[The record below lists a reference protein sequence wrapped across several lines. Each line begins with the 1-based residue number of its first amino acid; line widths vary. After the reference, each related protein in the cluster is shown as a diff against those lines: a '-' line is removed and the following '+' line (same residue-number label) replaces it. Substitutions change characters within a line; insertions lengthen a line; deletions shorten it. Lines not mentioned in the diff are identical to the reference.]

1 VENTAEVA
9 FVRTLSSEG
18 EAILSERGRSSISE
32 EDFERLQRDYSDAT
46 EQFAAMNE
54 VLTALGRSSSDPD
67 AVLDTVVQSARRLCR
82 AAAGQIYLVE
92 GDHFALS
99 SSVGLSDEFVAY
111 VEANPLTL
119 DRRSLVGRAVQD
131 RRIMQVSDVLID
143 PEYGRLD
150 LQQIGGFR
158 TLISAPMMLD
168 DDVVGTLSLFR
179 TEVAPFDA
187 RAIALLEA
195 FAAQAAVVV
204 RNVHLVR
211 ALEGRGRELARRIE
225 QLEALSEVGEAVSS
239 SLVLDEVLS
248 SIIMNAVRF
257 AGCDGGSIMEYVPE
271 DRSFSVRSAYAS
283 SAELLR
289 KLRGIRVDLDTTL
302 VGRAALEG
310 HPMWVADLDTVE
322 LDPHLQLLHDD
333 GWRSVLTVPVLRG
346 SQIIGAL
353 VVRRKRPG
361 GFSNETIEFL
371 ETFASQSALAVW
383 NARLFRELETKTA
396 ELEVVSQHKSEFL
409 ASMSH
414 ELRTPL
420 NAVIGFSE
428 VLLERM
434 FGELNDRQDEYLRDI
449 LSSGRHLLNL
459 LNDILDLSKVEA
471 GRMELAPSTFSVSS
485 AMEYGLSMVRERAA
499 MHGLTLSLEVDP
511 TVDVIDSDELRVK
524 QVLLNLLSNAVK
536 FTPDGGHVAVVA
548 RRDGDELAVTVTD
561 DGDGIPADDRERIF
575 ESFQQ
580 GGRGTQREEGT
591 GLGLTL
597 CRRIVALLGGRMW
610 LESEVGRGSTFGF
623 TLPLDGPV
631 VVPAPQPA
639 EQANLPV
646 VVVIDDDRA
655 SLDLMTAYLDGLGV
669 QVVHARDGEE
679 GLELIRAHGPAAVV
693 LDIRMPGLDGWQVLT
708 RVREDQAMSAVPVI
722 IVSILD
728 ERSRG
733 MTLGATDYLVKPVGR
748 EELVGALRRVG
759 AVHSGS
765 LPGRNG
771 RPTTDPEEAG

>member
-1 VENTAEVA
+1 M
-9 FVRTLSSEG
+9 LS
-18 EAILSERGRSSISE
+18 
-32 EDFERLQRDYSDAT
+32 
-46 EQFAAMNE
+46 
-54 VLTALGRSSSDPD
+54 
-67 AVLDTVVQSARRLCR
+67 
-82 AAAGQIYLVE
+82 
-92 GDHFALS
+92 
-99 SSVGLSDEFVAY
+99 
-111 VEANPLTL
+111 
-119 DRRSLVGRAVQD
+119 
-131 RRIMQVSDVLID
+131 D
-143 PEYGRLD
+143 PEYGRQD
-150 LQQIGGFR
+150 LQEIGKYR
-158 TLISAPMMLD
+158 TLIAAPMLLD
-168 DDVVGTLSLFR
+168 DEVVGALSLFR
-179 TEVAPFDA
+179 TEVDPFDD

-211 ALEGRGRELARRIE
+211 ALEERGVELARKVE
-225 QLEALSEVGEAVSS
+225 QLEALSEVGGVISS

-248 SIIMNAVRF
+248 NIIMNAVRF
-257 AGCDGGSIMEYVPE
+257 SGCDGGSIMEYVE
-271 DRSFSVRSAYAS
+271 EERSFSVRSAYAS

-289 KLRGIRVDLDTTL
+289 KLRGIRIELETTL
-302 VGRAALEG
+302 VGRAAREG
-310 HPMWVADLDTVE
+310 HPIAVADLDTVD

-333 GWRSVLTVPVLRG
+333 GWRSVLAVPVLRG
-346 SQIIGAL
+346 GRIIGAL

-361 GFSNETIEFL
+361 AFSEETIEFL

-449 LSSGRHLLNL
+449 LGSGRHLLNL

-471 GRMELAPSTFSVSS
+471 GRMELAASTFSIRS
-485 AMEYGLSMVRERAA
+485 AMEYGISMVRERAGL
-499 MHGLTLSLEVDP
+499 HGITVTLEVDP
-511 TVDVIDSDELRVK
+511 TIDGIHSDELRVK

-536 FTPDGGHVAVVA
+536 FTPDGGHVAVAA
-548 RRDGDELAVTVTD
+548 RHVDDDLVVTVTD
-561 DGDGIPADDRERIF
+561 DGAGIPPEDQERIF

-580 GGRGTQREEGT
+580 GRRGAQREEGT

-610 LESEVGRGSTFGF
+610 LESEPGVGSTFGF
-623 TLPLDGPV
+623 TVPLRG
-631 VVPAPQPA
+631 PA
-639 EQANLPV
+639 EDHPAAPADEANLPV
-646 VVVIDDDRA
+646 VVVVDDDRA

-669 QVVHARDGEE
+669 QVVHARDGQE
-679 GLELIRAHGPAAVV
+679 GLELIRALGPAAVV

-708 RVREDQAMSAVPVI
+708 QVREDEATRAVPVI

-728 ERSRG
+728 EKTRG
-733 MTLGATDYLVKPVGR
+733 MTLGAADYLVKPVGR

-759 AVHSGS
+759 AVHAGS
-765 LPGRNG
+765 LSAGNG
-771 RPTTDPEEAG
+771 RKPAQPREPS